1 MSSPIKFDDER
12 FVLPSY
18 PVNRFV
24 PLGQQRGNK
33 GITHT
38 LFLSK
43 SPIHGSY
50 FVGEAVT
57 VSGYCSYR
65 LLYNNNESLLI
76 GVIFISPS
84 GKTIVADYHISIGT
98 NLTDIPESF
107 NPSFIL
113 ENSGILLFKAADS
126 SVIAI
131 PAEVDSSLLIK
142 TE

>member
-1 MSSPIKFDDER
+1 MSSPIKFEGEK
-12 FVLPSY
+12 FSLPSF

-43 SPIHGSY
+43 TPIHPSF
-50 FVGEAVT
+50 FVGDTVQ

-65 LLYNNNESLLI
+65 LLYNNNDSVLI
-76 GVIFISPS
+76 GVVFITPS
-84 GKTIVADYHISIGT
+84 NKTVVSDFHMVAGNT
-98 NLTDIPESF
+98 FAGIPENF
-107 NPSFIL
+107 EPSFIL
-113 ENSGILLFKAADS
+113 ENSGILLFKANDS
-126 SVIAI
+126 SVLAI
-131 PAEVDSSLLIK
+131 PSEVDSSLLIK